1 MIYIIYQLFWH
12 KTSNLNDTY
21 DNNHH
26 LTISHQEPLIHAL
39 LVLQVLFPSDFFNL
53 YVFLIENHVLG
64 CYFFDFVLSV
74 LSHKLFSSQYNIL
87 FYLFCWRGLLF
98 CLKLIKSNELNG
110 FEDASTSN
118 TRQQSGILNQ
128 FLLLCKL
135 IRK

>member
-21 DNNHH
+21 DNNHL

-64 CYFFDFVLSV
+64 CYFDFVLSV

-87 FYLFCWRGLLF
+87 FYLFLLEGPFVLFEVNKIKWIKWFWRRLYLQHSAAERY
-98 CLKLIKSNELNG
+98 IKSI
-110 FEDASTSN
+110 S
-118 TRQQSGILNQ
+118 IVM
-128 FLLLCKL
+128 
-135 IRK
+135 

>member
-21 DNNHH
+21 DNNHL

-64 CYFFDFVLSV
+64 CYFDFVLSV